1 MEQSIKNIINGD
13 RVLWVALALL
23 SIFSFLPV
31 FSASSNLAYV
41 VGQGTPWSHLFKHF
55 IVIVFGFVLMIVTH
69 RVPYRYF
76 KGISILALP
85 LIIFLLIYTASQGNL
100 IDGANAN
107 RWIKI
112 PFVGFSFQTSNLASI
127 VLLIY
132 VAHLI
137 SKGSPKIFKF
147 KSSIIPLWL
156 PVFTVILLIL
166 PANLSSAALLFLTI
180 LILIFLG
187 GYPIKYLVSMFAV
200 GLVLS
205 AIFVLTA
212 KSYPEIFP
220 NRVDTWINR
229 IENLGIS

>member
-1 MEQSIKNIINGD
+1 MEEKVKNLISGD

-23 SIFSFLPV
+23 SIFSFLPI

-55 IVIVFGFVLMIVTH
+55 MVIIFGFTLMIAIH
-69 RVPYRYF
+69 RVPYHYF

-85 LIIFLLIYTASQGNL
+85 LTIFLLIYTASQGNL

-107 RWIKI
+107 RWIEI
-112 PFVGFSFQTSNLASI
+112 PFVGLSFQTSNIACI
-127 VLLIY
+127 VILTY

-137 SKGSPKIFKF
+137 SRGSYKIFKF

-166 PANLSSAALLFLTI
+166 PANLSTAALMFLMT
-180 LILIFLG
+180 LILVFLG
-187 GYPIKYLVSMFAV
+187 GYPIKYLLGMFGV
-200 GLVLS
+200 GLMLS
-205 AIFVLTA
+205 IIFVLTA
-212 KSYPEIFP
+212 YQG
-220 NRVDTWINR
+220 NWN
-229 IENLGIS
+229 